1 MIRFWLV
8 DKDGNVV
15 FNTVDKQEAYEYQ
28 NRRRPDTVLKM
39 VRIQLDKAV
48 NTAKG
53 LADAAF
59 VTVQPSKA

>member
-15 FNTVDKQEAYEYQ
+15 FNTRDKQEAYEYQ

-39 VRIQLDKAV
+39 VQE
-48 NTAKG
+48 G
-53 LADAAF
+53 
-59 VTVQPSKA
+59 

>member
-15 FNTVDKQEAYEYQ
+15 FNTTYKQEAYEYQ

-39 VRIQLDKAV
+39 VRV
-48 NTAKG
+48 
-53 LADAAF
+53 
-59 VTVQPSKA
+59 